1 MRICLIFIL
10 FTSLSPCLS
19 LGGDLASLESLTG
32 DWIRLRTER
41 ARESETWQQEQAR
54 LRMELR
60 LLEDAEDHLNE
71 ELNSLRAEESET
83 ETQQADLIEELEQR
97 QALRNTLTPLVQR
110 ALSTALETTEA
121 LPPPLL
127 RRLEDERASADASGT
142 DLLPRTR
149 ALLGLHNQWIQL
161 QTALLADSMV
171 MDLAGARR
179 EMEVLWIGAAKA
191 FAVNGDATL
200 AAVGTPGPDGW
211 TWTEAHTIASRVRQ
225 ALRIHRQDAPPTLIR
240 LPVHI
245 PVHADEEGAQ

>member
-1 MRICLIFIL
+1 MRICLILIL
-10 FTSLSPCLS
+10 FTSVALH
-19 LGGDLASLESLTG
+19 GDLTSLESLTG
-32 DWIRLRTER
+32 EWIRLRTER
-41 ARESETWQQEQAR
+41 ARESETWQKEQAR

-71 ELNSLRAEESET
+71 ELDSLRAEESET
-83 ETQQADLIEELEQR
+83 ETEQADLIEDLELR
-97 QALRNTLTPLVQR
+97 QSLRDTLTPLVQR

-127 RRLEDERASADASGT
+127 RRLEDERASADAAGE
-142 DLLPRTR
+142 DLLPRVR
-149 ALLGLHNQWIQL
+149 ALLGLHNQWLQL
-161 QTALLADSMV
+161 QTALHADSMV

-211 TWTEAHTIASRVRQ
+211 AWTEALTIAPRVRQ
-225 ALRIHRQDAPPTLIR
+225 ALRIHRQDAPPALIR

-245 PVHADEEGAQ
+245 PEHTDAEGAQ